1 MSSIIRVHPNT
12 TDTKLGLGCSV
23 KPHGWLDRS
32 LYPQN
37 LSPRDNPGRLTNQQ
51 QFFRLMHPNAV
62 DDAILHDLDV
72 LWLAM
77 RLRKHLTEERG
88 DAVGTGHAYSSFTFV
103 PA

>member
-1 MSSIIRVHPNT
+1 
-12 TDTKLGLGCSV
+12 
-23 KPHGWLDRS
+23 
-32 LYPQN
+32 
-37 LSPRDNPGRLTNQQ
+37 
-51 QFFRLMHPNAV
+51 MHPNAV